1 MVKEFKEFI
10 MRGNVLD
17 LAVAVV
23 IGAAFTAIVN
33 SLVADIITPIIGA
46 VLGGVD
52 FAGQAITVGNA
63 VIGYG
68 NFIQAIINFLLV
80 ALVLFLIVRSINA
93 MQARRA
99 KEAEV
104 AEPPAPSAEEVLLA
118 EIRDLLRDQ
127 RRV

>member
-1 MVKEFKEFI
+1 MIKEFKEFI
-10 MRGNVLD
+10 MRGNVID

-23 IGAAFTAIVN
+23 IGAAFTAIIN
-33 SLVADIITPIIGA
+33 SLVADIITPILG
-46 VLGGVD
+46 VLMGGVD
-52 FAGQAITVGNA
+52 FAGLSVTVGDA

-99 KEAEV
+99 REAEA

-118 EIRDLLRDQ
+118 EIRDLLRTQ
-127 RRV
+127 RLP